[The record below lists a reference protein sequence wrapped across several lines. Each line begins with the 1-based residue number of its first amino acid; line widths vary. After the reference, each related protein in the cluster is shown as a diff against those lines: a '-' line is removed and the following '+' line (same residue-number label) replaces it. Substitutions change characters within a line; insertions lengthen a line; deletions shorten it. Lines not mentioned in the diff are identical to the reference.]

1 MYDSTTRFNKIEYLG
16 HFFFIKNWFNKFLL
30 SKHPQKKNII
40 ETTKAEG
47 GATKCCFFKK
57 YYFRQKCQPKRLT
70 VTVFLLWLYA
80 SAVYAYASPW
90 LIRSLGLTGPAQS
103 ATDTW
108 QRHTCLSGYLSVYS
122 SFIIKLIFSR
132 FGNCIYIYIFF
143 SMREWGGQRSKTDV
157 VLLQAESLCKSV
169 QVNF

>member
-30 SKHPQKKNII
+30 SKHPKKKKFII

-47 GATKCCFFKK
+47 GATKCCFLKK

-90 LIRSLGLTGPAQS
+90 LIRSFGLTGPAQS

-132 FGNCIYIYIFF
+132 FGDCI
-143 SMREWGGQRSKTDV
+143 
-157 VLLQAESLCKSV
+157 
-169 QVNF
+169 